1 MEEEERGRQVGK
13 KKKRNF
19 IFDVVSQSLLTH
31 VSRSTKHT
39 LNRLGVF
46 TVSSFHAYI
55 CARSPSLLNNLLA
68 GRGATRRRAVAPILS
83 RSNSLSSRKS
93 QSVAASSQSG
103 ASQHAGDEKQFRVN
117 LPDGQTATVH
127 LKDNMTVEEFLAS
140 ACGKR
145 GLNPAEHFVRVK
157 KRRDMDNSNH
167 FVPHRTDLIDSYV
180 PSHELV
186 EICGKALYQ
195 VELSRNN
202 LEQMWGFSVEA
213 ELVENTERQDELCV
227 FVSRVEDRSVAMN
240 HGIRATSTA
249 AGTALSLTGIFFSSS
264 SFTPHPFGAGIIKG
278 DEIMVINGAL
288 VGDLDMMYI
297 ESVLQEELSLS
308 LMIRSCRADP
318 PDVTCLLRTTDDLI
332 DSLVCPP
339 PPSDQLI
346 TDDVLSNLIVP
357 APSWRKINPTLIISL

>member
-1 MEEEERGRQVGK
+1 MRERERKWRK
-13 KKKRNF
+13 KSVEDKLGKRNF

-249 AGTALSLTGIFFSSS
+249 AWTALSLTGIFFSSS
-264 SFTPHPFGAGIIKG
+264 SSFTPHSPVWRRNHQGGRDHGNQRSPGRRPGHDVYRVGAPG
-278 DEIMVINGAL
+278 GAL
-288 VGDLDMMYI
+288 PLLDDPQ
-297 ESVLQEELSLS
+297 L
-308 LMIRSCRADP
+308 SCRSA
-318 PDVTCLLRTTDDLI
+318 RRDLPTK
-332 DSLVCPP
+332 DNRRPHRQPRL
-339 PPSDQLI
+339 
-346 TDDVLSNLIVP
+346 P
-357 APSWRKINPTLIISL
+357 AATFRSAHHRRRPI